1 MTVQF
6 EKIEENKVKL
16 TVTVEAETFNKA
28 LDFAFKKVSKDV
40 EIKGF
45 RKGKVPRVI
54 FEQRFGE
61 GALYEDAIN
70 YVVSSAYPNAIDEA
84 KIEPVAQPEIDFDY
98 ESIGKNKDFTFY
110 ATVVVKPEVTLGD
123 YKGLEVTELSAEVTE
138 ADIEAEVNKLLDR
151 HAELIVKEEAAE
163 NGDTVVIDYEGFK
176 DGQPFEGGGGTN
188 YSLTLGSNSF
198 IPGFEEQLVGIKA
211 GEDREINV
219 TFPEVYHSDE
229 LAGAEAVFKVH
240 CHEIKTRQLPELT
253 DDFVKELELENI
265 ETVAALKEDAKTK
278 LATQKETNA
287 KNAVIDSVVDQAA
300 ENATITIPEE
310 MVKAEAERMIQD
322 TEQRLSQQGLT
333 LDLYLQYTGGTREG
347 LLDQFSGDALKRIRY
362 NLTLEAIAIAEGIE
376 ATTEEVQQQMEDMA
390 KAYNVTVEQVKMAFP
405 NTADLENEIKVR
417 KAVDFLVE
425 QAIKKPAQE

>member
-6 EKIEENKVKL
+6 ETIEENKVKL

-45 RKGKVPRVI
+45 RKGKVPRAI

-70 YVVSSAYPNAIDEA
+70 YVVSSEYPKAIDEA

-98 ESIGKNKDFTFY
+98 ETIGKNKDFTFY
-110 ATVVVKPEVTLGD
+110 ATVAVKPEVTLGD
-123 YKGLEVTELSAEVTE
+123 YKGLEVTELSTEVTE
-138 ADIEAEVNKLLDR
+138 ADIDAEVNKLIDR
-151 HAELIVKEEAAE
+151 YAELMVKEEAAE

-176 DGQPFEGGGGTN
+176 DGQPFEGGGATN
-188 YSLTLGSNSF
+188 YSLALGSNSF

-211 GEDREINV
+211 GEDREVNV
-219 TFPEVYHSDE
+219 TFPEVYHSEE

-240 CHEIKTRQLPELT
+240 CHEVKTRQLPELT
-253 DDFVKELELENI
+253 DEFVKELELENI
-265 ETVAALKEDAKTK
+265 ETVAALREDAKTK
-278 LATQKETNA
+278 LVQQKETNA
-287 KNAVIDSVVDQAA
+287 KNALIDAVVDQAA
-300 ENATITIPEE
+300 ENATINIPQE
-310 MVKAEAERMIQD
+310 MVNAEAERMIQD
-322 TEQRLSQQGLT
+322 TEQRLSQQGIT

-347 LLDQFSGDALKRIRY
+347 LLEQLSGDALKRIRY
-362 NLTLEAIAIAEGIE
+362 NLTLEAIANVEGIE
-376 ATTEEVQQQMEDMA
+376 ATADEVANQMEEIA

-405 NTADLENEIKVR
+405 NTADIENEIKVR

-425 QAIKKPAQE
+425 QAVKKPE